1 MGAAEEGEF
10 GGAGAGGAGGRSGAG
25 MGGGMGRGGGGRGG
39 QDEEH
44 KTAGYL
50 VNEENGNMIIGDFDP
65 VAPPVIGE

>member
-1 MGAAEEGEF
+1 
-10 GGAGAGGAGGRSGAG
+10 